1 MHLKSDNIEIMI
13 NDEADEAIKEL
24 FHSPKNTYQNNLE
37 SMKSS
42 EFIFDCVHFLYYF
55 FHKINPNRGG
65 SYIDSSGWIKHKKA
79 TINSINKKD
88 NKHFQYAVT
97 VVFNHRE
104 IKQIHKEKQKLNFL

>member
-1 MHLKSDNIEIMI
+1 MHLKRDNIEIII
-13 NDEADEAIKEL
+13 NDEADEVIKEL
-24 FHSPKNTYQNNLE
+24 FHSSKSMYQNNLE

-42 EFIFDCVHFLYYF
+42 EFIFDCVHFLCYF
-55 FHKINPNRGG
+55 FYKINPSRSG
-65 SYIDSSGWIKHKKA
+65 SYIDSSGWIKNNKA

-97 VVFNHRE
+97 VVFNHGE

>member
-1 MHLKSDNIEIMI
+1 M
-13 NDEADEAIKEL
+13 
-24 FHSPKNTYQNNLE
+24 YQNNLE

-42 EFIFDCVHFLYYF
+42 EFIFDCVHFLCYF
-55 FHKINPNRGG
+55 FSKINPSRSG
-65 SYIDSSGWIKHKKA
+65 SYIDSSGWIKNKRA

-97 VVFNHRE
+97 VVFNHGE